1 MGSGEK
7 LIKVAS
13 YNTALN
19 SVLGTDF
26 VSFAIYKSKGLLT
39 HLVKRKHFV
48 ASKYIDCL
56 EDIIKS
62 PDYAG
67 YSNGN
72 IEMVKCYKDNIFIA
86 IKLDAKK
93 SKYYVATVFE
103 VKKGKIDSYVKS
115 GRLVPV
121 NCKNSF
127 HK

>member
-1 MGSGEK
+1 
-7 LIKVAS
+7 
-13 YNTALN
+13 
-19 SVLGTDF
+19 
-26 VSFAIYKSKGLLT
+26 
-39 HLVKRKHFV
+39 
-48 ASKYIDCL
+48 
-56 EDIIKS
+56 
-62 PDYAG
+62 
-67 YSNGN
+67 
-72 IEMVKCYKDNIFIA
+72 MVKCYKDNIFIA